1 LAAHWADYL
10 RTRAGLRDSRALIR
24 QHRAFLK
31 EAGPRLAAY
40 LAQHQ
45 AFLAGTGR
53 DGAFDPWLRSLKIP
67 PSTAYSLIE
76 RFANPNKPKK
86 LKSPWDCPNFAR
98 DVPRPGPV
106 SLVFKG
112 HRLAMKLSVRQTAPC
127 ATSSR
132 TPPAPKRPPSITP
145 TTFSTSSTG
154 ACAIPRPPNHAQP
167 QTNGQRFESASE
179 NTAMTTP
186 NSATPIDPGPLTQLW
201 GEFRAARRA
210 LRQARTASAA
220 FVAALCAKGTE
231 IG

>member
-1 LAAHWADYL
+1 VSTTASVSQPPQQAPHQGQQLAAHWADYL

-112 HRLAMKLSVRQTAPC
+112 HRLAMKLSVRQTVLLRDILKDTTRPQAPPFDY
-127 ATSSR
+127 ADDLLNVLNWRLRNS
-132 TPPAPKRPPSITP
+132 PPAQPRSTANQPSTIRIRL
-145 TTFSTSSTG
+145 G
-154 ACAIPRPPNHAQP
+154 EH
-167 QTNGQRFESASE
+167 GY
-179 NTAMTTP
+179 
-186 NSATPIDPGPLTQLW
+186 DYTQL
-201 GEFRAARRA
+201 
-210 LRQARTASAA
+210 SDPH
-220 FVAALCAKGTE
+220 
-231 IG
+231 